1 MRLDAPQQ
9 RCQHGNARAHLVG
22 QGRQAERHTLPG
34 VAFGLA
40 VQRLMLPVLL
50 EQDHRQQARAGPA
63 ARDHMKGGR
72 RLADLLAVAAG
83 KLLADMLDHLP
94 SPRDHLQRLGD
105 VLAQFAQPR
114 AAAAQAGRWPWL
126 DHALA
131 RQMVGKGL
139 ARRALAREGHDI
151 GRLRHG
157 PLGGDLVLA
166 GRAFEFLKRQL
177 HLIKQPD
184 GALRA
189 RPVELARQ
197 FLDLQSLVCDEGL
210 IVGRLG
216 PGHRQFRLDPRR
228 PGALGK
234 QRRAQRINVFRQVF
248 TPRHHAAI
256 ESQIPA
262 AGSQKVRSGYPARC
276 GRNVWRGFRQSIPSS
291 I

>member
-1 MRLDAPQQ
+1 
-9 RCQHGNARAHLVG
+9 
-22 QGRQAERHTLPG
+22 
-34 VAFGLA
+34 
-40 VQRLMLPVLL
+40 
-50 EQDHRQQARAGPA
+50 
-63 ARDHMKGGR
+63 
-72 RLADLLAVAAG
+72 
-83 KLLADMLDHLP
+83 
-94 SPRDHLQRLGD
+94 
-105 VLAQFAQPR
+105 
-114 AAAAQAGRWPWL
+114 
-126 DHALA
+126 
-131 RQMVGKGL
+131 MVRKGL
-139 ARRALAREGHDI
+139 PRRALAREGDDI
-151 GRLRHG
+151 RGLRHG

-166 GRAFEFLKRQL
+166 GRAFEFLERQL

-184 GALRA
+184 GALRT

-197 FLDLQSLVCDEGL
+197 FLDLQSLVRDHGG

-228 PGALGK
+228 PVALGE

-248 TPRHHAAI
+248 APRHHAAI